1 MRLGI
6 ISREETT
13 QLFKVDRSISEA
25 VFDFLVKQEDIIM
38 RNSEEIQV
46 SWFNQLYA
54 YQYLIIPLKNFK
66 YQQVF
71 VETDK
76 KNR

>member
-1 MRLGI
+1 VRLGI

-38 RNSEEIQV
+38 RNSEDIQV
-46 SWFNQLYA
+46 S
-54 YQYLIIPLKNFK
+54 
-66 YQQVF
+66 
-71 VETDK
+71 
-76 KNR
+76 

>member
-13 QLFKVDRSISEA
+13 QLFKLDRSISEA

-38 RNSEEIQV
+38 RNSEDIQV
-46 SWFNQLYA
+46 S
-54 YQYLIIPLKNFK
+54 
-66 YQQVF
+66 
-71 VETDK
+71 
-76 KNR
+76 